1 MANESAGGEEMTES
15 VALLVQKASE
25 QLGDLVG
32 EFTFVIHTNDDGST
46 MVQTIPN
53 EDLKSESKL
62 NAEIIGSNK
71 AAAFESEN
79 IALQKKYLEVN
90 SKLALKEAEIQ
101 ELKNGI
107 VPVLLSAS
115 NLHFNREKL
124 TLGNVTTTNGLLG
137 AMQRCVGHLD
147 RAREKVTDLL
157 LEASAQNKLML
168 TDQLRKL
175 NRCSK
180 LNEILDRLKHILIS
194 QGKYCFL
201 CFAHS
206 TSMLYFVT
214 KI

>member
-1 MANESAGGEEMTES
+1 MANKSAGSNEMTES
-15 VALLVQKASE
+15 VARLVQKASQ
-25 QLGDLVG
+25 QLGDSVG

-46 MVQTIPN
+46 IVQTIPN

-62 NAEIIGSNK
+62 NAELIGSNK

-101 ELKNGI
+101 ELKNSI

-115 NLHFNREKL
+115 NLNLNREKL
-124 TLGNVTTTNGLLG
+124 TLGNVTTTDGLLG
-137 AMQRCVGHLD
+137 AMQRCVEHLD
-147 RAREKVTDLL
+147 RAKEKVTDLL

-175 NRCSK
+175 NRCLK
-180 LNEILDRLKHILIS
+180 LNEILDRLKYILIS
-194 QGKYCFL
+194 QGKCF
-201 CFAHS
+201 
-206 TSMLYFVT
+206 FVIFSLT
-214 KI
+214 P